1 LAIDPPKLFSGVL
14 SPEFDNLADGP
25 ENLTILH
32 LIYGKINVE
41 TVPAKQRICGAAV
54 PEGRDPDELPG
65 ACRTPS
71 NFPQTMLRY
80 QPLDLLQ

>member
-1 LAIDPPKLFSGVL
+1 LAIDPPKLFSGVV
-14 SPEFDNLADGP
+14 SPEYDSLADGP

-54 PEGRDPDELPG
+54 SGGRASDKLPG

-71 NFPQTMLRY
+71 YFSQTMLLYLR
-80 QPLDLLQ
+80 LDLLL